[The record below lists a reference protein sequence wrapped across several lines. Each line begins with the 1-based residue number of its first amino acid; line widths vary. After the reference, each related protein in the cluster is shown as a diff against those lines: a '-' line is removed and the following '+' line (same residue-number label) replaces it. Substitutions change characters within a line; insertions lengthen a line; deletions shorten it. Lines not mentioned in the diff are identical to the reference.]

1 VRLAGA
7 DGHGKIICG
16 SSGLGFDRQPAS
28 GATVSSGEFS
38 MFFGQYRDAFP
49 VMVVI
54 SLNSNPF
61 TAQMK
66 PTFAAPW
73 LRTGA
78 KDFPT
83 QTIPTPSI

>member
-1 VRLAGA
+1 
-7 DGHGKIICG
+7 
-16 SSGLGFDRQPAS
+16 
-28 GATVSSGEFS
+28 

-54 SLNSNPF
+54 SLNSNPL

-78 KDFPT
+78 KDFSHSNHTNP
-83 QTIPTPSI
+83 IHIK